1 MDDQV
6 SASRLA
12 KSIGSKSVS
21 NELQALLDRVATSDP
36 ATAKEL
42 RRHVDALQS
51 RRQFGLNFERHTPE
65 SVALTGRPI
74 SVGDKVRFLPD
85 RGQADPESDATW
97 VVTKLSGRKGSK
109 VAHLLDPVTRDE
121 ASRAVADLVFVADF
135 RDPIYPGLV
144 SVGEPIRRG
153 GDKPVHTIINGE
165 NFHVLEA
172 LEFTSQGA
180 IDCIYI
186 DPPYNTGT
194 SDWIYNDKHVDPS
207 DSYIHSKWLAFMER
221 RLELAKRLL
230 KPTGVI
236 IVAIGDDE
244 HHRLR
249 MLMDQV
255 FGEVNFIS
263 NVVWQGGRKNDS
275 RFVSN
280 GADYML
286 IYAME
291 KTIWSVEGVPVKEAP
306 DVHSL
311 CADDIP
317 DRGARW
323 RVPKPGVEEV
333 LAQGRKAWENSAGDE
348 AEATKQ
354 MRAWFRSQPK
364 DSPVKSMSRSVY
376 FLPDGRLCRDDNITW
391 PGGGGPRYDVLHP
404 RTGKPVPVPDRG
416 WLYSTP
422 ERMQEMIDAGW
433 VIFRE
438 DHTKPISLKKPL
450 QTVTGQAALSVFE
463 RQRTHGSRA
472 LYEPKNGT
480 GVFNDKRFPNPK
492 DPEVLAEWIGLC
504 TPEDAVVLDFFGGS
518 GSTADA
524 VMRLNRRGG
533 RRRVILVTNNE
544 LSDADSKSLRKKG
557 LRPGDPEWE
566 AKGVFQHVCRPRI
579 TTVATGVREDGST
592 YSEGLE
598 TNVEFF
604 ELTYENPALV
614 ELDMAFERISPLL
627 WMRAGSQGRIIAER
641 TETFDVAERYAVLFS
656 VDSAK
661 QFLSALAGAE
671 GVRIAYIVTDDPT
684 QFQAISGQLPD
695 GVESVRL
702 YESYLRTFEINNGR
716 A

>member
-1 MDDQV
+1 M
-6 SASRLA
+6 
-12 KSIGSKSVS
+12 S
-21 NELQALLDRVATSDP
+21 NELQALLDRVASTDP
-36 ATAKEL
+36 ATAKAL
-42 RRHVDALQS
+42 RRHVDSLQS

-65 SVALTGRPI
+65 SVALTGRAI
-74 SVGDKVRFLPD
+74 SVGDKVRFLPE
-85 RGQADPESDATW
+85 RGTAAAESEATW
-97 VVTKLSGRKGSK
+97 LVTALSGPKGAK
-109 VAHLLDPVTRDE
+109 VAELLDPKTNDE
-121 ASRAVADLVFVADF
+121 ASRAVDDLVFVADF
-135 RDPIYPGLV
+135 RDPIYPGLALC
-144 SVGEPIRRG
+144 GERLLRG
-153 GDKPVHTIINGE
+153 GDKPFHTVINGE

-172 LEFTSQGA
+172 LEFTSQGSV
-180 IDCIYI
+180 DCIYI

-194 SDWIYNDKHVDPS
+194 SDWIYNDKHVDPT
-207 DSYIHSKWLAFMER
+207 DAYIHSKWLAFMER
-221 RLELAKRLL
+221 RLMLAKRLL
-230 KPTGVI
+230 KPTGVV

-263 NVVWQGGRKNDS
+263 DVVWQGGRKNDP

-286 IYAME
+286 VYAKE
-291 KTIWSVEGVPVKEAP
+291 KAIWSVEGIPVKEAP
-306 DVHSL
+306 DVHTL
-311 CADDIP
+311 TADKIP
-317 DRGARW
+317 AAGARW

-333 LAQGRKAWENSAGDE
+333 LSQGRTAWEESDGNE
-348 AEATKQ
+348 VEATKL

-364 DSPVKSMSRSVY
+364 DSPAKAMSRSVY
-376 FLPDGRLCRDDNITW
+376 FLPDGRLCRDTDITW
-391 PGGGGPRYDVLHP
+391 PGGGGPDYDVLHP
-404 RTGKPVPVPDRG
+404 VTREPVPVPERG
-416 WLYSTP
+416 WLYSSP
-422 ERMQEMIDAGW
+422 ERMQEMIDDGW

-450 QTVTGQAALSVFE
+450 ESVTGQAALSVFD
-463 RQRTHGSRA
+463 RQRTHGSRV

-480 GVFNDKRFPNPK
+480 GVFKDKRFPNPK

-504 TPEDAVVLDFFGGS
+504 TPKDAVVLDFFGGS

-524 VMRLNRRGG
+524 VMRLNRLGG

-566 AKGVFQHVCRPRI
+566 ANGVFQHVCRPRI
-579 TTVATGVREDGST
+579 TTVVTGLRNDGSQ

-598 TNVEFF
+598 ENVEFF
-604 ELTYENPALV
+604 DLTYENPALV
-614 ELDMAFERISPLL
+614 ELDMAYERIAPLL
-627 WMRAGSQGRIIAER
+627 WMRAGAQGRLIAER
-641 TETFDVAERYAVLFS
+641 SDTFDIADYYAVLFS
-656 VDSAK
+656 VDSAGP
-661 QFLSALAGAE
+661 FLQEVAHAE
-671 GVRIAYIVTDDPT
+671 DLRIAYVVTDDAT
-684 QFQAISGQLPD
+684 QFQAIAGQLPD

>member
-1 MDDQV
+1 M
-6 SASRLA
+6 
-12 KSIGSKSVS
+12 S
-21 NELQALLDRVATSDP
+21 NEIKALLERVESTDP

-42 RRHVDALQS
+42 RRHIDSLQG

-74 SVGDKVRFLPD
+74 SVGDKVRFLPE
-85 RGQADPESDATW
+85 RGKAAAESDATW
-97 VVTKLSGRKGSK
+97 LVTALSGPKGAK
-109 VAHLLDPVTRDE
+109 IAELLDPKTNGE
-121 ASRAVADLVFVADF
+121 ASRAVEDLVFVADF

-144 SVGEPIRRG
+144 QSGEPVLRG
-153 GDKPVHTIINGE
+153 GDKPFHSVINGE

-180 IDCIYI
+180 VDCIYI

-194 SDWIYNDKHVDPS
+194 SDWIYNDKHVDPT
-207 DSYIHSKWLAFMER
+207 DAYIHSKWLAFIER
-221 RLELAKRLL
+221 RLLLAKRLL

-263 NVVWQGGRKNDS
+263 DVVWQGGRKNDP

-286 IYAME
+286 VYAKE
-291 KTIWSVEGVPVKEAP
+291 KSIWSVEGVPVKDAP

-311 CADDIP
+311 PAAEIP
-317 DRGARW
+317 VRGARW
-323 RVPKPGVEEV
+323 RVAKPGVEQV
-333 LAQGRKAWENSAGDE
+333 LAQGRKAWEESGGDE
-348 AEATKQ
+348 VEATEL
-354 MRAWFRSQPK
+354 MRSWFRSQPK
-364 DSPVKSMSRSVY
+364 DSPAKAMSRSVY
-376 FLPDGRLCRDDNITW
+376 FLPDGRLCADTDITW
-391 PGGGGPRYDVLHP
+391 PGGGGPDFDVLHP
-404 RTGKPVPVPDRG
+404 ETGKPVPTPDRG
-416 WLYSTP
+416 WLYGTP

-433 VIFRE
+433 VIFRA
-438 DHTKPISLKKPL
+438 DHTKPIRLKKPL
-450 QTVTGQAALSVFE
+450 ESVTGQAALSVFD
-463 RQRTHGSRA
+463 RQRTHGSRV

-480 GVFNDKRFPNPK
+480 GVFTEKRFPNPK

-504 TPEDAVVLDFFGGS
+504 TPEDAAILDFFGGS

-524 VMRLNRRGG
+524 VMRLNSRGG
-533 RRRVILVTNNE
+533 RRRAILVTNNE
-544 LSDADSKSLRKKG
+544 LSDSDSKALRKKG
-557 LRPGDPEWE
+557 LRPGDAEWE
-566 AKGVFQHVCRPRI
+566 AKGVFQYVCRPRI
-579 TTVATGVREDGST
+579 STVVTGVREDGSQ
-592 YSEGLE
+592 YSAGLE
-598 TNVEFF
+598 ENVEFF
-604 ELTYENPALV
+604 TLTYENPALV
-614 ELDMAFERISPLL
+614 ELDMAFERIAPLL

-641 TETFDVAERYAVLFS
+641 RDDFDVAEAYAVLFS
-656 VDSAK
+656 VDAAK
-661 QFLSALAGAE
+661 DFLREVAAAE
-671 GVRIAYIVTDDPT
+671 GLRIAYIVTDDST
-684 QFQAISGQLPD
+684 QFQAIAGQLPD

>member
-1 MDDQV
+1 MDGQV

-12 KSIGSKSVS
+12 KNIGSKSVS
-21 NELQALLDRVATSDP
+21 NELQALLDRVATSDL

-74 SVGDKVRFLPD
+74 SVGDKVRFLPE
-85 RGQADPESDATW
+85 RGQAVAESDATW
-97 VVTKLSGRKGSK
+97 IVTKLSGRKGSK

-153 GDKPVHTIINGE
+153 GDKPVHTVINGE

-172 LEFTSQGA
+172 LEFTSQA
-180 IDCIYI
+180 AVDCIYI

-221 RLELAKRLL
+221 RLDLAKRLL

-286 IYAME
+286 VYARDAE
-291 KTIWSVEGVPVKEAP
+291 T
-306 DVHSL
+306 L
-311 CADDIP
+311 R
-317 DRGARW
+317 DRGVRW
-323 RVPKPGVEEV
+323 REKKAGVEEA
-333 LAQGRKAWENSAGDE
+333 LAAASEIWSTSGGDHS
-348 AEATKQ
+348 EATK
-354 MRAWFRSQPK
+354 RWKAWLKEFKRQGNATDAVTRFVTLDDEGRPIRTDGTLRSP
-364 DSPVKSMSRSVY
+364 SPRPN
-376 FLPDGRLCRDDNITW
+376 L
-391 PGGGGPRYDVLHP
+391 RYDLLHP
-404 RTGKPVPVPDRG
+404 VTGLPVRMHPNGWCYSKETMDRLVADG
-416 WLYSTP
+416 
-422 ERMQEMIDAGW
+422 MIHFGP
-433 VIFRE
+433 
-438 DHTKPISLKKPL
+438 DHT
-450 QTVTGQAALSVFE
+450 TGAGGVSRLESMDSQVAESVFVRDRNPSNRHLAGVLGE
-463 RQRTHGSRA
+463 R
-472 LYEPKNGT
+472 
-480 GVFNDKRFPNPK
+480 RFPNPK
-492 DPEVLAEWIGLC
+492 DHEVLARWIDLT
-504 TPEDAVVLDFFGGS
+504 TPADAVVLDFFGGS
-518 GSTADA
+518 GTTAEA
-524 VMRLNRRGG
+524 VMRLNEKDGGTRRA
-533 RRRVILVTNNE
+533 ILVTNNE
-544 LSDADSKSLRKKG
+544 LSAADARKMRRKG

-604 ELTYENPALV
+604 TLTYENPALV
-614 ELDMAFERISPLL
+614 ELNLAYERIAPLL
-627 WMRAGSQGRIIAER
+627 WMRAGSQGRIITER

>member
-1 MDDQV
+1 MDGQV

-12 KSIGSKSVS
+12 KNIGSKSVS

-74 SVGDKVRFLPD
+74 SVGDKVRFLPE
-85 RGQADPESDATW
+85 RGQTVAESDATW
-97 VVTKLSGRKGSK
+97 IVTKLSGRRGSK

-180 IDCIYI
+180 VDCIYI

-221 RLELAKRLL
+221 RLDLAKRLL

-286 IYAME
+286 IYARDE
-291 KTIWSVEGVPVKEAP
+291 RCLAEAGV
-306 DVHSL
+306 
-311 CADDIP
+311 
-317 DRGARW
+317 RW
-323 RVPKPGVEEV
+323 REEKVGLSTALDKAAEIWTASEGDVERANRDWKGWLKSQKKAGAITDAV
-333 LAQGRKAWENSAGDE
+333 ARYDMFDPATGRPINTYQD
-348 AEATKQ
+348 
-354 MRAWFRSQPK
+354 
-364 DSPVKSMSRSVY
+364 
-376 FLPDGRLCRDDNITW
+376 ITW
-391 PGGGGPRYDVLHP
+391 PGGGGGTYEVLHP
-404 RTGKPVPVPDRG
+404 STGKPVKTPSRG
-416 WLYSTP
+416 WLYKDP
-422 ERMQEMIDAGW
+422 ARMEREIAEGRVWFGQDETTIPRKLTFLDEMSNQ
-433 VIFRE
+433 V
-438 DHTKPISLKKPL
+438 
-450 QTVTGQAALSVFE
+450 ALSVFE
-463 RQRTHGSRA
+463 KDRKAANTYFRKILGD
-472 LYEPKNGT
+472 L
-480 GVFNDKRFPNPK
+480 RFPNPK
-492 DPEVLAEWIGLC
+492 DYEVLMRWLALVA
-504 TPEDAVVLDFFGGS
+504 PRDALILDFFGGS
-518 GSTADA
+518 GSTTDA
-524 VMRLNRRGG
+524 VMRLNVQDGG
-533 RRRVILVTNNE
+533 TRQAILVTNNE
-544 LSDADSKSLRKKG
+544 LGAADARKMRKAG

-604 ELTYENPALV
+604 ELTYENPVLV
-614 ELDMAFERISPLL
+614 ELDMAFERIAPLL
-627 WMRAGSQGRIIAER
+627 WMRAGSQGRIITER
-641 TETFDVAERYAVLFS
+641 TETFDVAETYGVLFS

-702 YESYLRTFEINNGR
+702 YESYLRTFELNNGR